1 VKKPSSLAQQV
12 QQAKKTFNAWTAAEK
27 SSVRLEGSSST
38 LARFAPAGTVRLQQ
52 KSQSE
57 KK

>member
-1 VKKPSSLAQQV
+1 MKKPSSLAQQV
-12 QQAKKTFNAWTAAEK
+12 AQAQRTVNSWSAAEK

-38 LARFAPAGTVRLQQ
+38 SARFSSRGPTPGLQ
-52 KSQSE
+52 KAQS